1 MTILLNK
8 DKNSSPIELELE
20 EQESLVKAKDSN
32 KVIIIF
38 FLLTTS
44 LLISVFANIGLVY
57 LSLNLG
63 TREKIFVTR
72 QGEIEIAHEKD
83 PHFRSDKLIE
93 ETVSNWLHLTH
104 EWDSS
109 VPGSLAK
116 DPGVQLIGN
125 DNKYFRIPTKS
136 YVASYLLEVGFRK
149 QYLERLSK
157 SIPST
162 FYSGRIESNLKIY
175 FVGNTER
182 INDNLYKVDVIF
194 TRTDL
199 EGSVELQETQI
210 SQTIYLQAT
219 KPYRLV
225 LKNEDPSIF
234 RKQLN
239 HLLKNGL
246 IIYKISPKL
255 LEQ

>member
-1 MTILLNK
+1 MSILLNK
-8 DKNSSPIELELE
+8 NKNSSPIELELE
-20 EQESLVKAKDSN
+20 EQESLVKVKDNN
-32 KVIIIF
+32 KVLIIF
-38 FLLTTS
+38 FVLTTS
-44 LLISVFANIGLVY
+44 LLISVLANIGLVY

-72 QGEIEIAHEKD
+72 QGEIEIAQEKD

-93 ETVSNWLHLTH
+93 ETVSNWLHLTY

-125 DNKYFRIPTKS
+125 DNRYFRIPTKS
-136 YVASYLLEVGFRK
+136 YIASYLLEVGFRK

-162 FYSGRIESNLKIY
+162 FYSGKIESNLKIY

-182 INDNLYKVDVIF
+182 IDNNLYKVDVIF

-199 EGSVELQETQI
+199 EGTVELQETEV

-225 LKNEDPSIF
+225 LENEDPSVF

-239 HLLKNGL
+239 YLLKNGL
-246 IIYKISPKL
+246 IIYKVSPKL
-255 LEQ
+255 SQQ

>member
-1 MTILLNK
+1 MTISLDK
-8 DKNSSPIELELE
+8 DKNSSPVELELE
-20 EQESLVKAKDSN
+20 EQGSLVKAKDGN
-32 KVIIIF
+32 KVIVIF

-44 LLISVFANIGLVY
+44 LLISALANIGLVY

-72 QGEIEIAHEKD
+72 QGEIEIAQEKD

-93 ETVSNWLHLTH
+93 ETVSNWLHLTY

-109 VPGSLAK
+109 VPGSLTK
-116 DPGVQLIGN
+116 DPGVQLVGD
-125 DNKYFRIPTKS
+125 DNRYFRIPTKS
-136 YVASYLLEVGFRK
+136 YIASYLLEVGFRK

-157 SIPST
+157 SIPSA
-162 FYSGRIESNLKIY
+162 FYSGKIESNLKIY
-175 FVGNTER
+175 FIGNTER
-182 INDNLYKVDVIF
+182 IDDNLYKVDVIF

-199 EGSVELQETQI
+199 EENVELQETQV

-219 KPYRLV
+219 KPYRLI
-225 LKNEDPSIF
+225 LKDKDPSIY

-239 HLLKNGL
+239 LLLKNGL
-246 IIYKISPKL
+246 IIYKVSPKL
-255 LEQ
+255 S